1 MFDQKREYKLKLV
14 DADAPPVMVLSYSVE
29 VYFAL
34 GEEQAER
41 EHVKRCMQP
50 EFPDNHHA
58 YSAMHSLPESLYA
71 EKEYARGATI
81 WKISKGKAEEIA
93 DLLGLKKSNYPY
105 HEALDMIEGEYFWI
119 IACDD

>member
-41 EHVKRCMQP
+41 EHVKRCIQP
-50 EFPDNHHA
+50 DLPDHFDV
-58 YSAMHSLPESLYA
+58 YMAMHHLPETLYETKTYRA
-71 EKEYARGATI
+71 GSTV
-81 WKISKGKAEEIA
+81 WKIKKEKIEEVVAFI
-93 DLLGLKKSNYPY
+93 GLNKSDYPY

-119 IACDD
+119 IAWDD